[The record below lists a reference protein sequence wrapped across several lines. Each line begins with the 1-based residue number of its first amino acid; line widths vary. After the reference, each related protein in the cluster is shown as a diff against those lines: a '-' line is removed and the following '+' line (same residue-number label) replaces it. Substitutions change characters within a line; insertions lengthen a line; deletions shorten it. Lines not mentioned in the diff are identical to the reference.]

1 MAGGA
6 YPVGG
11 ASEIAFHIIP
21 VVEAAGGRLL
31 VRAEVSAYLGGRLK
45 PLSRSVKAIIRKADR
60 QTIQNQYQVILS
72 TFWHISYV

>member
-31 VRAEVSAYLGGRLK
+31 VRAEVSFYVWGKLK
-45 PLSRSVKAIIRKADR
+45 LLSRSVKATIRNR
-60 QTIQNQYQVILS
+60 QSTQNQY
-72 TFWHISYV
+72 